1 MLRRLYQPD
10 ERFKYLVVFSFV
22 LFLISFISFF
32 SEGVSP
38 LACLNVCLKCG

>member
-22 LFLISFISFF
+22 LFLISFLISFF
-32 SEGVSP
+32 LRRGFSVGVS
-38 LACLNVCLKCG
+38 